1 MRFVL
6 GAYFLLGGIFACAV
20 EPAAPDVERGS
31 ESRLGGSS
39 DGDDDDTTTST
50 SDMTSPAPAA
60 ATTTLA
66 PLPAPVVRGVDEKC
80 KLINNTGVDDPTANN
95 LHFKTNLAATDLGI
109 PVEHDGTVYFFFG
122 DSIGFKGIWDFGESQ
137 PDAVGFANAADLAR
151 DPGTLCSQMNFLH
164 VASNAIGPQRDAR
177 IQTDWAA
184 VSMTA
189 PAGHTLG
196 EFIHNPAGHG
206 KYPNLPG
213 DFEVPSGAF
222 SANGSIYVFYTTVNP
237 QIQMKG
243 SYLAKWRAPSPNAQP
258 NLDILYHVDQRFD
271 ANGEMRGDF
280 INNATMVAGDYVY
293 VYGTGEYRA
302 SPIQL
307 ARKKLSALDT
317 PGGFERFDA
326 ATKTWKDAR
335 EATAPIVSVAA
346 TGELSVRFYPS
357 IGRYMMMAQEGSPTR
372 NQIVAR
378 FASAPEGP
386 WSDGLV
392 VADMGNAGFRAE
404 YCCTGSACVGEQ
416 LFHCDR
422 AGFYGTYLL
431 PEVQKNAD
439 GSFTTSFLMSTW
451 DPYNVALMQATFQ

>member
-1 MRFVL
+1 MRLAL
-6 GAYFLLGGIFACAV
+6 GSLFLLGGIFACTV
-20 EPAAPDVERGS
+20 QAPTPDAEHGKAS
-31 ESRLGGSS
+31 PLGGSS
-39 DGDDDDTTTST
+39 DDAKNASRTGDTLPSGG
-50 SDMTSPAPAA
+50 
-60 ATTTLA
+60 ATVRALA
-66 PLPAPVVRGVDEKC
+66 PLPTPAVRGVSETC

-95 LHFKTNLAATDLGI
+95 LHFETNLKATDLGI
-109 PVEHDGTVYFFFG
+109 PVLHDGTVYFFFG

-151 DPGTLCSQMNFLH
+151 DPATLCSQLKLLH
-164 VASNAIGPQRDAR
+164 VGANAIGPQRDAR
-177 IQTDWAA
+177 IHTDWAA

-189 PAGHTLG
+189 PPGHTLG

-206 KYPNLPG
+206 KFPNLPG

-222 SANGSIYVFYTTVNP
+222 SANGAIYVFYTTVNA

-243 SYLAKWRAPSPNAQP
+243 SYLAKWRAPSPDAQP

-271 ANGEMRGDF
+271 TNGEMRGDF
-280 INNATMVAGDYVY
+280 INNATLVVGDYVY

-317 PGGFERFDA
+317 EGGFERFDA
-326 ATKTWKDAR
+326 ATKTWRSSR
-335 EATAPIVSVAA
+335 EATTPIVSVAA

-357 IGRYMMMAQEGSPTR
+357 IGRYMMMAQEGRPAQ

-386 WSDGLV
+386 WSEGVV
-392 VADMGNAGFRAE
+392 VADMGDPGLRGR
-404 YCCTGSACVGEQ
+404 YCCTGAACVGEQ

-431 PEVQKNAD
+431 PEVQKNAN